1 MQNVVLLDGGLGQEI
16 YKRAARTAHPL
27 WSAHIMMDQPELV
40 KAVHQDFIRAGAQI
54 ITLNSYTCT
63 PTRLSRDADLSW
75 FETLQQQAVQIAT
88 AARDELG
95 EPVQIAGC
103 LPPLIGSYAV
113 EERSKEHLKAEYRQ
127 IVGQQNPGVD
137 VFLIET
143 ISNIKE
149 SVAATEAAV
158 ETGKPVLLS
167 FTLSD
172 ADPMQLRSGEPLET
186 ALEAVSGYA
195 LSGLLL
201 NCSLPETIS
210 KSLPVLGTYGLP
222 FGGYANGFTSVEAL
236 KPGGTVD
243 VLAARADLNPAIF
256 AKITSDWVAEGAT
269 LVGGC
274 CEVGPSYI
282 AALYNKLVEKGY
294 YVGPLRHQQQSR
306 TAG

>member
-16 YKRAARTAHPL
+16 YKRAAKTAHPL
-27 WSAHIMMDQPELV
+27 WSAHIMMENPGLV

-63 PTRLSRDADLSW
+63 PTRLTRDADLSW
-75 FETLQQQAVQIAT
+75 FETLQQQAVDIAT

-95 EPVQIAGC
+95 MPVQIAGC

-113 EERSKEHLKAEYRQ
+113 EKRSKADLKAEYQQ
-127 IVGQQNPGVD
+127 IVAQQEAGVD
-137 VFLIET
+137 LFLIET
-143 ISNIKE
+143 ISNITE
-149 SVAATEAAV
+149 ATAATEAAL

-167 FTLSD
+167 FTISD
-172 ADPMQLRSGEPLET
+172 REPAKLRSGESLED

-210 KSLPVLGTYGLP
+210 ASLSAIAAYGLP

-243 VLAARADLNPAIF
+243 VLAAREDLNAAAF
-256 AKITSDWVAEGAT
+256 ASVTSGWVGEGAT

-274 CEVGPSYI
+274 CEVGPAYI
-282 AALYNKLVEKGY
+282 AALYNHLVQKGY
-294 YVGPLRHQQQSR
+294 YVGPLQQQSR
-306 TAG
+306 SAG